1 MKASGP
7 EVVPTGVPTLDLSE
21 ALPSSTP
28 TRFSDLLTLMKAR
41 LSLLVIVTTFVGF
54 CLGSSGQPD
63 WILLLHTVLGTT
75 LAAASAAVLNQ
86 WLEIDVDRLMDRTRD
101 RPLPAGRLQP
111 ATALALGLALGG
123 VGVLWLWFATNPIAT
138 ALAAATIVIYV
149 LIYTPMKRR
158 TSLCTVVGAVSGA
171 IPPMIGWTAA
181 RPSFDL
187 GAWVLFGVLFTWQM
201 PHFLAIAWMY
211 RHEYANAGFIMI
223 PPNDRTG
230 IATATQSLL
239 YTLGLLAIT
248 TIPFFAGM
256 NTSLYLVVGLLLDS
270 VMLVCALVFLFDRSR
285 STARALFFASI
296 SYLPLILGLMIFN
309 RQ

>member
-1 MKASGP
+1 MKSSSQ
-7 EVVPTGVPTLDLSE
+7 EVVPAAASTLDIAE
-21 ALPSSTP
+21 VLPSSTP
-28 TRFSDLLTLMKAR
+28 TRFSDLLTLTKAR

-111 ATALALGLALGG
+111 
-123 VGVLWLWFATNPIAT
+123 AT

-270 VMLVCALVFLFDRSR
+270 VMLVCALSFLFDRSR

-296 SYLPLILGLMIFN
+296 CYLPLILGLMIFN